1 MHGQCV
7 RLKVSKDSNRGAFCM
22 TTPPRPRSILD
33 SVRRWYRNWSA
44 AREGAFEL
52 QCAGAAEVERIAQEL
67 GLSSFELQ
75 NLVSHPDE
83 RELLAERMAA
93 LHLEPV
99 SLAQSEPATFRDLP
113 RVCALCGVRDRCAVD
128 LEEQGRDP
136 AWQEWRDYCPN
147 ATTLSALASLQICSE
162 AREAD

>member
-1 MHGQCV
+1 MGP
-7 RLKVSKDSNRGAFCM
+7 D
-22 TTPPRPRSILD
+22 
-33 SVRRWYRNWSA
+33 
-44 AREGAFEL
+44 
-52 QCAGAAEVERIAQEL
+52 ERCPQQLVKKNTVI
-67 GLSSFELQ
+67 ELQ

-93 LHLEPV
+93 LHLEPI
-99 SLAQSEPATFRDLP
+99 SLAQSEPATFRDLQ

-147 ATTLSALASLQICSE
+147 ATTLSALATLQICSE